1 MLSGGW
7 GAPSRGASTL
17 QSSGRQYVLPIPEV
31 PASTSQAIR
40 QALVGSVQPFAAQ
53 QNRIRI
59 LSSKLREQR
68 EKAKACQQ
76 KIVDLEA
83 QKEESLRDIRET
95 RQQEAANTVAILE
108 RRLRNRYN
116 KELAASRAAWQE
128 QLDTDCDA
136 KRKAW
141 RLGKEEAT
149 KVTERN
155 DAEGHESVTK
165 RAKLTDLEQSAT
177 NDPCEGD
184 SSMETSI
191 EALVQPALSAI
202 DIKSDSLKKE
212 LVETEA
218 ALERLNET
226 RTEMIWLLKQVIKAE
241 EKRKVG
247 HNKRANGKS

>member
-1 MLSGGW
+1 MLSGGA
-7 GAPSRGASTL
+7 GPSRGASTS
-17 QSSGRQYVLPIPEV
+17 QSNGRQFVLPIPEV
-31 PASTSQAIR
+31 PASTSHAIR

-59 LSSKLREQR
+59 LSTKLREQR
-68 EKAKACQQ
+68 EKAKTCQQ
-76 KIVDLEA
+76 KIVDLEE

-116 KELAASRAAWQE
+116 KELTASRAAWQQ
-128 QLDTDCDA
+128 QLEAECDA

-141 RLGKEEAT
+141 HLERDEASSA
-149 KVTERN
+149 KERN
-155 DAEGHESVTK
+155 DADDLESVTK
-165 RAKLTDLEQSAT
+165 RAKSTELEQSAT
-177 NDPCEGD
+177 HDPSEGD
-184 SSMETSI
+184 SSMEASI
-191 EALVQPALSAI
+191 EALVQPALAAI
-202 DIKSDSLKKE
+202 DIKSDGLKNE

-241 EKRKVG
+241 EKRKVD
-247 HNKRANGKS
+247 HKRSIGQF